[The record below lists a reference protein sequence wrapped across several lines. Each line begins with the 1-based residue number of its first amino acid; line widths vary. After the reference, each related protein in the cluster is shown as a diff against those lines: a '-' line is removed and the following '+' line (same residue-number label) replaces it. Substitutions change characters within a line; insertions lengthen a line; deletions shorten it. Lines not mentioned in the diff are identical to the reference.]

1 MKEYKVINCGDY
13 YVVRYDNFNH
23 GYGNDRKYR
32 TYEQAMSDI
41 YRYYKD
47 IKTVD
52 YESKS
57 EREARILSEKRN
69 SVIDKI
75 LG

>member
-1 MKEYKVINCGDY
+1 MKEYKVINHGDY
-13 YVVRYDNFNH
+13 YVVRYDNFDR
-23 GYGNDRKYR
+23 GYGSDRKYR
-32 TYEQAMSDI
+32 TYEQAVDDI
-41 YRYYKD
+41 YRYYEK

-57 EREARILSEKRN
+57 DREARKKAEKRN
-69 SVIDKI
+69 NRIDQI